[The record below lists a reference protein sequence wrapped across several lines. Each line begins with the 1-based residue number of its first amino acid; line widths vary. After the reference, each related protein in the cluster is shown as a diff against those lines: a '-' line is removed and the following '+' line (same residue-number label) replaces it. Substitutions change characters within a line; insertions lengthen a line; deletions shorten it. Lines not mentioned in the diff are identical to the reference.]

1 MPPSMLDRRDPL
13 ADFAKIADEEDRRA
27 KEALRVYRPASQQL
41 PFHLSNAHQL
51 ILRGGKRSGKSLA
64 VVAEFAS
71 RVTGRPLY
79 GPHGEP
85 IPLKYPVSTP
95 KDTRLYWCIGWDVD
109 HIGQTI
115 YRYLFEPGIV
125 RVIRDR
131 ATRQWRIYNP
141 ADPNDAERYDESVAS
156 EPMIPERLIDAN
168 SWFWESKAAHNFASV
183 RLKNGAMICAYPSS
197 SKHAKQGD
205 AVDGIWIDEDI
216 QIPAH
221 MKEWE
226 DRLTQRDGWMLWA
239 VWPHTKNY
247 ALCELLDRADEQV
260 EEERPNV
267 QSYQLIM
274 SQNPYIPQEAKE
286 RALGRMGSEEEIA
299 RRDRGELLLDTL
311 AMYDFFFSLH
321 TISQFEP
328 GEMPQQVTNARDMLR
343 KVYSQEGRFPREWTR
358 YLSIDPSHSR
368 TACLFAVVPP
378 PEIDSVEIGNCVIVE
393 NELVVKKHTADALA
407 AVIRPLVEGL
417 NYEAFIMDQQM
428 GRQTHTGE
436 DTTVFEKYAA
446 AFNARGIRSRLFP
459 GTFIPGCNRP
469 QDRYRAVRSMLSVNT
484 HNIPTLLFIA
494 ARTPHAQ
501 SEFKT
506 YRKKQLF
513 IGGEDTILDEPA
525 NPRKHDVMAALEYLV
540 AYLEQAFAVG
550 MAYVPPETYQSR
562 GSKAYRKAL
571 QIIRKEHEKHGGY
584 VHLGPGAAA

>member
-1 MPPSMLDRRDPL
+1 MLATTLDRRDPL
-13 ADFAKIADEEDRRA
+13 ADFAKISDEEDRRA
-27 KEALRVYRPASQQL
+27 KEALRVYRPSAQQL
-41 PFHLSNAHQL
+41 PFHLSLAHQL

-71 RVTGRPLY
+71 RVTGRSIY

-85 IPLKYPVSTP
+85 IALKYQVSTP
-95 KDTRLYWCIGWDVD
+95 RDQRLYWCIGWDVD

-131 ATRQWRIYNP
+131 ATRQWRVYNP
-141 ADPNDAERYDESVAS
+141 ADPFDAEHYDESVAS
-156 EPMIPERLIDAN
+156 EPMIPERLIDMN

-183 RLKNGAMICAYPSS
+183 RLKNGATICAYPSS

-205 AVDGIWIDEDI
+205 AVDGIWLDEDI
-216 QIPAH
+216 QIPQH

-226 DRLTQRDGWMLWA
+226 DRLTQRDGWMLWS

-247 ALCELLDRADEQV
+247 ALCELIDRADEQV
-260 EEERPNV
+260 EEQHANV
-267 QSYQLIM
+267 QAFQLIM
-274 SQNPYIPQEAKE
+274 TQNPYIPQESKV
-286 RALGRMGSEEEIA
+286 RALERMGSEEEIA

-311 AMYDFFFSLH
+311 AMYDFFYGLH
-321 TISQFEP
+321 TIAQFEP
-328 GEMPQQVTNARDMLR
+328 GEMPKQVTNARDMLR
-343 KVYSQEGRFPREWTR
+343 KVYSSEGRFPREWTR
-358 YLSIDPSHSR
+358 YFSIDPSHSR

-378 PEIDSVEIGNCVIVE
+378 TEIESVEIGDCVIVE
-393 NELVVKKHTADALA
+393 DELVAKKYTAEALA
-407 AVIRPLVEGL
+407 AEVKKKVEGL
-417 NYEAFIMDQQM
+417 NYEAFIMDQQI
-428 GRQTHTGE
+428 GRQTHVGE
-436 DTTVFEKYAA
+436 DTTIFQKYAT
-446 AFNARGIRSRLFP
+446 AFSAHGIRSRLFP

-469 QDRYRAVRSMLSVNT
+469 QERYRAVRTMLAVT
-484 HNIPTLLFIA
+484 KQNIPTLLFVA
-494 ARTPHAQ
+494 MRTPHTQA
-501 SEFKT
+501 EFKT
-506 YRKKQLF
+506 YRKKQMF

-540 AYLEQAFAVG
+540 TYLEQAFQTG

-584 VHLGPGAAA
+584 IHLGPGAAA